1 MDTELKQV
9 IDKIQEQGHSEPD
22 NCKATLETS
31 SVLGGRFRSDVKIR
45 DHAMTIDEP
54 EAIGGTDRGPTPVE
68 VILAALGSC
77 QEITYRAY
85 AAVLDISI
93 DKISVE
99 LEGDIDFRGFFG
111 VDDSIR
117 PGFEQIRARVKLES
131 DAPESEIERLRETVN
146 KHCPVLDIL
155 SNKVPVDLDV
165 VVSVK
170 V

>member
-1 MDTELKQV
+1 MDTELKQG
-9 IDKIQEQGHSEPD
+9 IDKIQEQAHSEPD

-54 EAIGGTDRGPTPVE
+54 AAIGGTDRGPNPVE

-85 AAVLDISI
+85 ATALDISI

-117 PGFEQIRARVKLES
+117 PGFEKIRARVKIES
-131 DAPESEIERLRETVN
+131 DAPESEIERLQETVN